1 MKKLLPGLLVALV
14 GGLLCRESYA
24 RGFNKGVDECK
35 RVVLS
40 MSNDL
45 TRIISKEKENEKEE
59 EAH

>member
-35 RVVLS
+35 SVVNML
-40 MSNDL
+40 MDVNE
-45 TRIISKEKENEKEE
+45 IISKKKENEKEE
-59 EAH
+59 D

>member
-35 RVVLS
+35 KVVN

-45 TRIISKEKENEKEE
+45 TEIILRKQENEKED
-59 EAH
+59 

>member
-35 RVVLS
+35 RVVNMS
-40 MSNDL
+40 MDL
-45 TRIISKEKENEKEE
+45 TEIISKKKENEKEE
-59 EAH
+59 D